1 MSQTTFANSD
11 LTTFCR
17 LDELGLRAVGQHLDR
32 GRTMLECRVVERD
45 DWCHHCGC
53 QGVPRDTV
61 VRPLAHEPLG
71 WRPTTLLVRVR
82 RFLCTGCRRT
92 WRQDTGKAAPPK
104 AKISRGG
111 LRSAL
116 AGIVVGHLSVSRVA
130 AGLGVAW
137 HTANSAVL
145 TEGNE
150 C

>member
-1 MSQTTFANSD
+1 
-11 LTTFCR
+11 
-17 LDELGLRAVGQHLDR
+17 
-32 GRTMLECRVVERD
+32 
-45 DWCHHCGC
+45 
-53 QGVPRDTV
+53 VPRDTV